1 MSDCETIPP
10 TVPVFPLPNVVLF
23 PKALLPLRIFEPRY
37 RTMLRDVLDSHGLIA
52 MALFKPGWEPQYFE
66 KPDVFNTV
74 GVGRVLD
81 YKPDE
86 GETYRIVLLGVQ
98 RAEIRGWEEGR
109 PYRVAHLNVVDEE
122 APPPE
127 EKERL
132 RARLGRHLDRLT
144 RREKVDAAA
153 REKIREAVAK
163 ADELGFLVDSI
174 AFHFLSDPREKQI
187 LLEVRNTLERE
198 RLLREFLLRH
208 SLIVDDEPAPGG
220 EGSPNDRPTPRPPDR
235 RPDRQ
240 D

>member
-1 MSDCETIPP
+1 MSGCKSLPP
-10 TVPVFPLPNVVLF
+10 AVPVFPLPNVVLF

-37 RTMLRDVLDSHGLIA
+37 RAMLRDVLDSHGLIA
-52 MALFKPGWEPQYFE
+52 MALFKPGWEPRYFE
-66 KPDVFNTV
+66 KPDVFNMV

-109 PYRVAHLNVVDEE
+109 PYRLAHLNTVDEE
-122 APPPE
+122 GPPPE

-144 RREKVDAAA
+144 QREKVDAAS

-163 ADELGFLVDSI
+163 AEELGFLVDSI

-208 SLIVDDEPAPGG
+208 SLLVDDESPPER
-220 EGSPNDRPTPRPPDR
+220 EGSSTGSPPTLPDDD
-235 RPDRQ
+235 PDDRQ